1 MDTKFK
7 FEALKARIVKMK
19 EVLPVQLAAQ
29 AQSYFVGSWAAQ
41 GWDGAAWKTPL
52 RREGP
57 GTSEG
62 GAKGTPEWRYPKIKD
77 LGRRTRATLVGSR
90 ANKNKSGQSLRAAVN
105 NSIRS
110 QVFGQNGIRL
120 LVDVVYADAH
130 NSGLGKMPQ
139 RKFMGD
145 SPILRVKQ
153 IKKIK
158 QFTDNVWQA

>member
-41 GWDGAAWKTPL
+41 GWDGAGWQTPK
-52 RREGP
+52 RRID
-57 GTSEG
+57 
-62 GAKGTPEWRYPKIKD
+62 GTPEWKYPKKKD
-77 LGRRTRATLVGSR
+77 LGRRTRATLVKTGT
-90 ANKNKSGQSLRAAVN
+90 LRRAVN

-110 QVFGQNGIRL
+110 QVFGQGGVRL
-120 LVDVVYADAH
+120 MVDLPYADVH
-130 NSGLGKMPQ
+130 NSGLGNMPQ

-153 IKKIK
+153 IQKIK

>member
-1 MDTKFK
+1 MADTKFK

-29 AQSYFVGSWAAQ
+29 AQTYFVGSWAAQ
-41 GWDGAAWKTPL
+41 GWDGAGWKTPL

-57 GTSEG
+57 GTSVG
-62 GAKGTPEWRYPKIKD
+62 GAKGTPEWRYPKKKD
-77 LGRRTRATLVGSR
+77 IGRRTRATLVKTGT
-90 ANKNKSGQSLRAAVN
+90 LRRAVN

-110 QVFGQNGIRL
+110 QVFGQGGVRL
-120 LVDVVYADAH
+120 MVDLPYADVH
-130 NSGLGKMPQ
+130 NSGLGHMPQ

-153 IKKIK
+153 IQKIK
-158 QFTDNVWQA
+158 QFTDSVWIA

>member
-1 MDTKFK
+1 MADTKFK

-41 GWDGAAWKTPL
+41 GWDGAGWKTPK
-52 RREGP
+52 RRID
-57 GTSEG
+57 
-62 GAKGTPEWRYPKIKD
+62 GTPEWKYPKKKD
-77 LGRRTRATLVGSR
+77 LGRRTRATLVKTGT
-90 ANKNKSGQSLRAAVN
+90 LRRAVN

-110 QVFGQNGIRL
+110 QVFGQGGVRL
-120 LVDVVYADAH
+120 MVDLPYADVH
-130 NSGLGKMPQ
+130 NSGLGNMPK

-153 IKKIK
+153 IQKIK

>member
-1 MDTKFK
+1 MADTKFK

-41 GWDGAAWKTPL
+41 GWDGAGWKTPL
-52 RREGP
+52 RRVE
-57 GTSEG
+57 
-62 GAKGTPEWRYPKIKD
+62 GTPEWKYPKKKD
-77 LGRRTRATLVGSR
+77 LGRRTRATLVKTGT
-90 ANKNKSGQSLRAAVN
+90 LRRAVN

-120 LVDVVYADAH
+120 LVDLPYADVH
-130 NSGLGKMPQ
+130 NSGLGDMPK

-145 SPILRVKQ
+145 SPILRLKQ
-153 IKKIK
+153 IEKIK
-158 QFTDNVWQA
+158 KFTDNVWQV